1 MKSSLVKTN
10 NTFLFFLI
18 LLSQITFGQTFS
30 ESEIYGKII
39 VDSIAVEGIN
49 IVNTSNEKAASS
61 DKSGMFS
68 ILAKEGDVL
77 VISAV
82 NLVTLHKR
90 LTIADLALGVIDFQ
104 MSSNS
109 IKLEEVIINENSKV
123 SAVNLGI
130 VPIGQKKYT
139 PAARKLYTAR
149 SGLLDRPLNW
159 MSGRTSML
167 KKEVAVEYKEQLM
180 NRLKYVFEDK
190 YYVRTLKIPQ
200 DYIRGFQ
207 YYCIEDIDFV
217 AALNAKNNTLCM
229 FLIITLAKKYIKTIA
244 NEN

>member
-1 MKSSLVKTN
+1 VKTN
-10 NTFLFFLI
+10 NTFFFFFI
-18 LLSQITFGQTFS
+18 LLSQVAFSQTFS

-49 IVNTSNEKAASS
+49 IVNTSNEKVASS
-61 DKSGMFS
+61 DENGMFS

-82 NLVTLHKR
+82 NLVTLHRR
-90 LTIADLALGVIDFQ
+90 LSNRDLSLEFINFQ
-104 MSSNS
+104 MIPKRIDLS
-109 IKLEEVIINENSKV
+109 EVIVNENSKI
-123 SAVNLGI
+123 SAENLGI
-130 VPIGQKKYT
+130 SPIGQKKYT
-139 PAARKLYTAR
+139 AAERKLYTAR

-159 MSGRTSML
+159 MSGRTAML
-167 KKEVAVEYKEQLM
+167 KKGVGVEKKERLI
-180 NRLKYVFEDK
+180 NRLEYFFGDK
-190 YYVRTLKIPQ
+190 YYVGTLKIPQ

-217 AALNAKNNTLCM
+217 AALNENNKTLSM
-229 FLIITLAKKYIKTIA
+229 FLIISLAEKYTKIIS